1 MTAQDV
7 LSKITVEAKRYE
19 RAAARAQEMKA
30 HRDAMILTGVGCATY
45 DTVAKAA
52 GITKDR
58 VNQIVREQRR
68 RAGDGGA

>member
-7 LSKITVEAKRYE
+7 LSKIAVEAKRYE
-19 RAAARAQEMKA
+19 RAHARALDAKA
-30 HRDAMILTGVGCATY
+30 ARDAMILTGVGVATY

-52 GITKDR
+52 GLTKDR

-68 RAGDGGA
+68 RPVSR